1 MIVKSIINMFSK
13 QTSMIGGVKSNVPIN
28 KHIGMFELLL
38 SLMIM
43 LLIKGYIVYLLYNM
57 LIPQLI
63 YSFSEDKTLEEIES
77 DFKPICYMN
86 AVLLVIFFNAL
97 FHF

>member
-13 QTSMIGGVKSNVPIN
+13 QTSMVGGVKPNVPIN

-77 DFKPICYMN
+77 DFKPISYIN